1 MTEETRMPPALLY
14 KEIAA
19 TATAAAKR
27 MHRHEAEEV
36 ERLQE
41 ELPAARQR
49 VTDAEARR
57 DEILDAAR
65 RRWRTAMEAL
75 WDERWMQV
83 TPFPEPDSSA
93 APTDRAIKRMQAAY
107 FELHEALTRSRSWL
121 PAAGRNRH
129 GE

>member
-1 MTEETRMPPALLY
+1 MPAALRY

-19 TATAAAKR
+19 AATTAAKR
-27 MHRHEAEEV
+27 MQRHEAEQV

-49 VTDAEARR
+49 VTDAEAHR
-57 DEILDAAR
+57 DEILQAAQ

-83 TPFPEPDSSA
+83 TPFPEPDGSA
-93 APTDRAIKRMQAAY
+93 APTDRAIKQMQAAY
-107 FELHEALTRSRSWL
+107 FELHEALTRSRS
-121 PAAGRNRH
+121 
-129 GE
+129 